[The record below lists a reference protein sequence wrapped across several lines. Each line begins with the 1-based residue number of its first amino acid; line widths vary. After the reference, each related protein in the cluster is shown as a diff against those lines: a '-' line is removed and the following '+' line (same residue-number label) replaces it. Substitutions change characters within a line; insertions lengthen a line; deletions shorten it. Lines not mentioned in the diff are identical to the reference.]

1 MNTARTLELA
11 PPDLPDEVVAEAV
24 VRLLLDELEAGRD
37 VDAARGDE
45 HVVGPQH
52 HALIAGGAGE
62 VDAGGHEL
70 GAEAEP
76 AGPRADEQQPQ
87 LGGVGVA
94 LLAEHAA
101 GTAAVDIGD
110 PRLLAAGD

>member
-1 MNTARTLELA
+1 MNTARTLEVA
-11 PPDLPDEVVAEAV
+11 RPDLPDEVVAEAV
-24 VRLLLDELEAGRD
+24 VRLLLEELEAGGD
-37 VDAARGDE
+37 VDAAGGDE

-52 HALIAGGAGE
+52 HALEVGGTGE
-62 VDAGGHEL
+62 VDAGGDEL

-76 AGPRADEQQPQ
+76 AGPRVDQQQSQ

-101 GTAAVDIGD
+101 GTAAVDVSD
-110 PRLLAAGD
+110 P